1 VRLETRTE
9 PLVRIHRDRPRLGD
23 QPKGAIYEYLLAK
36 YAEEIV
42 ASPELHA
49 AWWFRIARA
58 YVRSHEP
65 SKARNAMQR
74 SVATYP
80 RRVRRWPLLV
90 ASLISDGAFAAGL
103 RAYLGAA
110 RCANRRGQASDRS
123 LPTE

>member
-1 VRLETRTE
+1 MIARALGLATLSAAF
-9 PLVRIHRDRPRLGD
+9 LVAGVG
-23 QPKGAIYEYLLAK
+23 QATSGAAP
-36 YAEEIV
+36 V

-58 YVRSHEP
+58 YVRSREL

-80 RRVRRWPLLV
+80 RRLRRWPLLV
-90 ASLISDGAFAAGL
+90 ASLISDGAFSAGL

-110 RCANRRGQASDRS
+110 RCANRRGQASDRP